1 MALEITDDNIKEILA
16 QNDITVLDFFAPWCG
31 PCKTVG
37 PIIDQLAVENEGI
50 AIGKVN
56 VEENPDLAAE
66 HKVRAIPAI
75 IFYKNGT
82 EVNRMMEC
90 LFNK

>member
-1 MALEITDDNIKEILA
+1 VDH
-16 QNDITVLDFFAPWCG
+16 V
-31 PCKTVG
+31 KTVG

-66 HKVRAIPAI
+66 HKVSYTSDYFLQERHRKLI
-75 IFYKNGT
+75 
-82 EVNRMMEC
+82 E
-90 LFNK
+90 